1 MAESSRV
8 ARKRKSAPDR
18 NPIPPR
24 ETSVFERIHFSTAPP
39 AKRFESCFMDRKVI
53 DSYYMELEDFK
64 ELIVCGRSVRD
75 MLLPWESALDLDER
89 VYPNLVRVFYL
100 NIEISTNR
108 LDRIVTYVGGV
119 PIEFDV
125 EDLNH
130 ILGTLDDNHTIYTS
144 RKALLFANFGH
155 NHGVKN
161 IYRRRDLSNDIC
173 ALPFLS

>member
-1 MAESSRV
+1 MVESSKA
-8 ARKRKSAPDR
+8 ARKRKSALNR
-18 NPIPPR
+18 NLIPPR
-24 ETSVFERIHFSTAPP
+24 ETSEFERIHFPTAPL

-53 DSYYMELEDFK
+53 DSYYMDLEDFK

-89 VYPNLVRVFYL
+89 VYPNLVHVFYL
-100 NIEISTNR
+100 NIEISANR

-119 PIEFDV
+119 PIEFDI

-130 ILGTLDDNHTIYTS
+130 ILGTLDNDHTIHTS
-144 RKALLFANFGH
+144 RKALSFANFGH

-161 IYRRRDLSNDIC
+161 ICRRRDL
-173 ALPFLS
+173 